1 MIGFSIKQYDF
12 SEAGKVNV
20 ANEKRGRDWPVV
32 YLIHN
37 DKELY
42 IVETQN
48 AYDRMEQH
56 LGINYQVYEC
66 DYTLNGL
73 CEEVKKIC

>member
-1 MIGFSIKQYDF
+1 MIVFSIKQYDF

-42 IVETQN
+42 I
-48 AYDRMEQH
+48 
-56 LGINYQVYEC
+56 G
-66 DYTLNGL
+66 
-73 CEEVKKIC
+73 